1 MNRMARLA
9 TIALAFLMLGTAC
22 GSATTRS
29 GPLSP
34 TATSANS
41 PSSAADRSLTASF
54 ASRMMGYSVK
64 YPAGWKVTPAT
75 ATWRHGVTNFWNDPE
90 EDRLDGPSA
99 GFHGTSQ
106 TLAPGQSPTGWIA
119 EYIKS
124 SIPCGTEELVPV
136 GNQIG
141 TIDLN
146 GCPSHPGH
154 GGYVGRI
161 YDLAVVAGGRG
172 YNFTMEGQVDHAF
185 FLTMLAAV
193 TFTPETATDTIPAA
207 SPS

>member
-1 MNRMARLA
+1 MTRLARLA
-9 TIALAFLMLGTAC
+9 TIGLAFLMLGTAC
-22 GSATTRS
+22 GSATAGS
-29 GPLSP
+29 GSLSP
-34 TATSANS
+34 TPTSATS
-41 PSSAADRSLTASF
+41 PSSGANRSLTATF
-54 ASRMMGYSVK
+54 RSRMMGYSVK

-75 ATWRHGVTNFWNDPE
+75 AIWRRGVTNFWNDPE

-106 TLAPGQSPTGWIA
+106 TLAPGQSPTVWID

-124 SIPCGTEELVPV
+124 SMPCGTKELVPV

-146 GCPSHPGH
+146 DCPSDPSH

-161 YDLAVVAGGRG
+161 YDVAVGAGGRG

-185 FLTMLAAV
+185 FLAMLATV
-193 TFTPETATDTIPAA
+193 TFTPQTATDTTPAA